1 MKLILLNR
9 HAASRT
15 LELGRWTWAVLSVCF
30 IGVPIGLITLSYQ
43 LGFGDGIAS
52 QQASRISESEQQA
65 VERAEALAQMG
76 VEAQSRLTAMTRR
89 LASIQAQV
97 TRIDALGAHLTE
109 LAGLDSGEFDFS
121 GPPAVGGPMAKPA
134 LTIPMN
140 VAEIDSQFSALDAI
154 FSQREVQFDLLAGLL
169 SAEQLQAAATPAGR
183 PIRRGWQ
190 SSPYG
195 NRIDP
200 ITGKR
205 AWHDGADF
213 AGREGSD
220 ILAVASGVVSWSGYQ
235 NGYGN
240 LIEVSHGD
248 GLSTRYG
255 HNAENLVEVGDLVR
269 RGDVSALMGNTGRST
284 GPHVHFEVFK
294 NGRTVDPA
302 TYVKRTYR

>member
-1 MKLILLNR
+1 M
-9 HAASRT
+9 
-15 LELGRWTWAVLSVCF
+15 
-30 IGVPIGLITLSYQ
+30 
-43 LGFGDGIAS
+43 
-52 QQASRISESEQQA
+52 
-65 VERAEALAQMG
+65 AQ
-76 VEAQSRLTAMTRR
+76 
-89 LASIQAQV
+89 
-97 TRIDALGAHLTE
+97 
-109 LAGLDSGEFDFS
+109 
-121 GPPAVGGPMAKPA
+121 PA

-269 RGDVSALMGNTGRST
+269 RGDVIALMGNTGRST
-284 GPHVHFEVFK
+284 GPHVHFRSLQK
-294 NGRTVDPA
+294 WPHGRPRYLRQAHLSLILMFPGALASHPRQSNNLVTGQ
-302 TYVKRTYR
+302 

>member
-1 MKLILLNR
+1 
-9 HAASRT
+9 
-15 LELGRWTWAVLSVCF
+15 
-30 IGVPIGLITLSYQ
+30 
-43 LGFGDGIAS
+43 
-52 QQASRISESEQQA
+52 
-65 VERAEALAQMG
+65 MG

-97 TRIDALGAHLTE
+97 TRIDALGTHLTE

-121 GPPAVGGPMAKPA
+121 GPPAVGGPMAQPA
-134 LTIPMN
+134 LTMPMN

-269 RGDVSALMGNTGRST
+269 RGDVIALMGNTGRST

-302 TYVKRTYR
+302 TYVKRTDR